1 MFQVGNNDVKITTT
15 TMKPYN
21 NNLSVVMT
29 YAIPTAVALLGLLW
43 LLRRKKDEDDDSTS
57 AEADS
62 TSAKDTSHSAP
73 GNTSRD
79 VTAPSTVARRHQLL
93 DRKLDAK
100 EAVEMVRTGSGDG
113 PVRKADFSILV
124 RQSKDAEKTQDP
136 EPDDRKGT
144 AADAEVTASSVSTSD
159 PQVNNSCLSQSAAPD
174 KENLSA
180 AGTFHT
186 SGDASALP
194 TKKDGDQSVSA
205 TDVDSALKKDPA
217 VLKKDPV
224 QLLVCRSEEKLKEDD
239 AAIVQAKLSHSTL
252 QSCKQDSSKPVFG
265 LSSTDSSGYS
275 VQSDLPRS
283 NQEPAA
289 VKEAVE
295 VFSQA
300 SHALSQ
306 QSVPV
311 SSTLP
316 SKSEHPESPD
326 RQLGKPTEE
335 KKSRKDPLQGSNGR
349 IGAKS
354 LDSES
359 DSESAKNVAF
369 NPGTLP
375 DKDNLNADDSCNTNG
390 SSSAPLPSMLS
401 SESEVLEMR
410 SQTITVLQTS
420 ESISQMTESGSESK
434 TVTVLTKDKPRTKN
448 EAAKDSKGNTDRV
461 AANGVASNSH
471 PTSTGTAATKDVKS
485 GGETPESKNV
495 KPATEETGEI
505 RGAKSE
511 KEQVN
516 ASSSVISS
524 PPSSSAKVSPN
535 KQTNSSP
542 PSAAP
547 EKTAASQSKVLH
559 QQKSKSSPSPP
570 SNSFSSKRR
579 VKSGSS
585 DRTSESTVDGQDGVT
600 VRQTSSEV
608 AENGRVPD
616 SGSPIC
622 DTNSEVGTSFVLI
635 LRNKYLFQ
643 CQKLL

>member
-15 TMKPYN
+15 TMKQYN

-73 GNTSRD
+73 GKTSRN
-79 VTAPSTVARRHQLL
+79 VTAPSTVARQHQLL

-100 EAVEMVRTGSGDG
+100 EAVEMVGSGDG

-124 RQSKDAEKTQDP
+124 RQSKDAEKMQDP
-136 EPDDRKGT
+136 EPDDGKGT

-180 AGTFHT
+180 AGTIHT
-186 SGDASALP
+186 SGDALVLP

-205 TDVDSALKKDPA
+205 TDVDLKKDPA

-224 QLLVCRSEEKLKEDD
+224 QLLVRRSEEKLKEDD

-252 QSCKQDSSKPVFG
+252 QSCKQDSSKPVFE

-289 VKEAVE
+289 VKEVVE

-326 RQLGKPTEE
+326 RQLRKPTEE

-354 LDSES
+354 LDS
-359 DSESAKNVAF
+359 DSESVKNVVF

-375 DKDNLNADDSCNTNG
+375 DKDNLNADDNCNTNG

-434 TVTVLTKDKPRTKN
+434 TVAVLTKDKPCTKN
-448 EAAKDSKGNTDRV
+448 DAAKDSKGNTGRV
-461 AANGVASNSH
+461 AANGVASNNH

-485 GGETPESKNV
+485 GGETPESKNA
-495 KPATEETGEI
+495 KPATEDIGEI

-535 KQTNSSP
+535 KQTHSSP
-542 PSAAP
+542 PSTAP
-547 EKTAASQSKVLH
+547 EKTAISQSKVLH
-559 QQKSKSSPSPP
+559 QQKSNSSPSPP

-585 DRTSESTVDGQDGVT
+585 DRTSESTVDGQDGIT

>member
-21 NNLSVVMT
+21 NNLSVVMA
-29 YAIPTAVALLGLLW
+29 YAIPTAVAFLGLLW
-43 LLRRKKDEDDDSTS
+43 LLRRKKDGDDDSTS

-73 GNTSRD
+73 GKNSRD
-79 VTAPSTVARRHQLL
+79 VTAPSTVAIRHQLL

-113 PVRKADFSILV
+113 PVRKADFSILE
-124 RQSKDAEKTQDP
+124 RQSKDAEKTQDSEP
-136 EPDDRKGT
+136 EDGKGI

-159 PQVNNSCLSQSAAPD
+159 TQVNNSCLLQSAAPD
-174 KENLSA
+174 KENLTA
-180 AGTFHT
+180 AGTVHT

-194 TKKDGDQSVSA
+194 AEKDGNQSVSA
-205 TDVDSALKKDPA
+205 TDVDSVLKKDPT

-224 QLLVCRSEEKLKEDD
+224 QLLVRQSEEKLKEDD

-265 LSSTDSSGYS
+265 HSSTDSSGYS
-275 VQSDLPRS
+275 VQSDLSRS
-283 NQEPAA
+283 SQEPAA
-289 VKEAVE
+289 VKEVVE

-311 SSTLP
+311 SSALP
-316 SKSEHPESPD
+316 SKSERPESPD
-326 RQLGKPTEE
+326 RQLRKPTEE
-335 KKSRKDPLQGSNGR
+335 KESRKDPLQGSNGR

-354 LDSES
+354 LDSN
-359 DSESAKNVAF
+359 SESAKNVAF
-369 NPGTLP
+369 NLGTLP
-375 DKDNLNADDSCNTNG
+375 DKDSLNADDSCNTNG
-390 SSSAPLPSMLS
+390 SSLAPLPSTLS

-434 TVTVLTKDKPRTKN
+434 TVTVLTKDKPHTKN
-448 EAAKDSKGNTDRV
+448 EAAKDSKGSTGRV
-461 AANGVASNSH
+461 AANGVAANSH

-495 KPATEETGEI
+495 KPATEDTGEI

-516 ASSSVISS
+516 TSSSVITS
-524 PPSSSAKVSPN
+524 PPASSAKVLPN
-535 KQTNSSP
+535 KQTHSSP
-542 PSAAP
+542 PPSTAP

-585 DRTSESTVDGQDGVT
+585 DRTSDSTVDGDGVT
-600 VRQTSSEV
+600 VGQTSSEV

-622 DTNSEVGTSFVLI
+622 DTNSEVGISFVKN
-635 LRNKYLFQ
+635 LRNKYLLQ

>member
-29 YAIPTAVALLGLLW
+29 YAIPTAVALLALLW

-62 TSAKDTSHSAP
+62 ISAKDTSHSAP
-73 GNTSRD
+73 GKTSRD

-136 EPDDRKGT
+136 EPDDGKGT

-159 PQVNNSCLSQSAAPD
+159 SQVNNSCLSQSAAPD

-180 AGTFHT
+180 AGTVHT
-186 SGDASALP
+186 SGDASVLP
-194 TKKDGDQSVSA
+194 TKKDGDQSVST
-205 TDVDSALKKDPA
+205 TDVDS

-265 LSSTDSSGYS
+265 LSCTDSSGYS

-306 QSVPV
+306 QPVPV

-326 RQLGKPTEE
+326 RQLRKPTEE
-335 KKSRKDPLQGSNGR
+335 KKSRKDPLQGSKGR

-354 LDSES
+354 LDS
-359 DSESAKNVAF
+359 DSESAKKVAF

-375 DKDNLNADDSCNTNG
+375 DKDSLNADDSCNTNG

-448 EAAKDSKGNTDRV
+448 EAAKDNKGNTDRV

-495 KPATEETGEI
+495 KPATEDTGEI

-542 PSAAP
+542 PSKAP

-559 QQKSKSSPSPP
+559 EQKSKSSPSPP

-585 DRTSESTVDGQDGVT
+585 DRTSESTVDGQNGVT